1 MRRRGF
7 TLRRR
12 RRARGRQHGLAML
25 AVITAVALCMVI
37 INEFSTATTI
47 DVFQSRNNLDQ
58 MRGHFLARSSLNI
71 TELLLRL
78 QRRVDKDTSGLI
90 PPGTQITMFADQL
103 MMAFGGDHEM
113 VEDAIGIS
121 ADQVKGL
128 GAGIGTFGVE
138 ITPVDGKINVNCA
151 YHGAGN
157 ADTRLTATMIQSLL
171 YPAAFDLLFQEEDAE
186 GWRRDRKT
194 QVLAII
200 DYIDSDTVKS
210 DFRDDKLERTSGPE
224 DYGYENLRDT
234 YKAKNNR
241 IDSVSE
247 LKLVRGVDD
256 RFWTLFGKAFRA
268 HGKCKVSLRGLDDA
282 KVIAA
287 IIALSAKD
295 PNDEGLRN
303 PQALWALA
311 NLVLLGKDYG
321 FYYADYKEFEDMV
334 KDPRAMFASGMPGA
348 GGTGTGTG
356 TGAGTP
362 APTPNNMPLP
372 GGIVLPPGFTGI
384 ELDRDHLDDIADAGP
399 LDNYEV
405 KAWGEVKR
413 APLVSSRR
421 TIRAF
426 WNQSHQNQKARNRD
440 LTKVGA
446 WLYMREE

>member
-7 TLRRR
+7 MLRRR

-71 TELLLRL
+71 TELILRL
-78 QRRVDKDTSGLI
+78 QRRVDRAPPEAGI

-113 VEDAIGIS
+113 VEDSIGIS
-121 ADQVKGL
+121 ADQVMGL
-128 GAGIGTFGVE
+128 GADIGTFGVE

-151 YHGAGN
+151 YEGAGN
-157 ADTRLTATMIQSLL
+157 ELTKLTATMMLSLL
-171 YPAAFDLLFQEEDAE
+171 YPTAFDLMFQEEDAE

-268 HGKCKVSLRGLDDA
+268 YGTCKINLRGLDDA

-295 PNDEGLRN
+295 PNDLGLKN

-321 FYYADYKEFEDMV
+321 FYYADFKEFEDMV
-334 KDPRAMFASGMPGA
+334 KDPRATFASGMPGA
-348 GGTGTGTG
+348 GGEGAGTG
-356 TGAGTP
+356 TGAP
-362 APTPNNMPLP
+362 APNPSNMPLP

-384 ELDRDHLDDIADAGP
+384 ELDRAALQRIADTQA

-421 TIRAF
+421 TIRAY
-426 WNQSHQNQKARNRD
+426 WNQTHQNQKARNLQ

>member
-7 TLRRR
+7 IRR
-12 RRARGRQHGLAML
+12 RRARGGRQRGLAML

-37 INEFSTATTI
+37 INEFSTSTTI

-58 MRGHFLARSSLNI
+58 MRGHFLARSSMNL
-71 TELLLRL
+71 TELILRL
-78 QRRVDKDTSGLI
+78 QRRVDNAPPEI
-90 PPGTQITMFADQL
+90 VPPGTQVTMFADQL
-103 MMAFGGDHEM
+103 MMAFGGDNEM
-113 VEDAIGIS
+113 VEDSIGIS

-151 YHGAGN
+151 YFGASN
-157 ADTRLTATMIQSLL
+157 ASAQLTATMLQSLL
-171 YPAAFDLLFQEEDAE
+171 YPAAYDLMFQEEDAE

-210 DFRDDKLERTSGPE
+210 DISENKLIRTSGPE

-247 LKLVRGVDD
+247 LRLVRGVDD

-268 HGKCKVSLRGLDDA
+268 KGSCKINLRGLDDA

-287 IIALSAKD
+287 VIALSAKD

-303 PQALWALA
+303 PQALWALS

-348 GGTGTGTG
+348 A
-356 TGAGTP
+356 GAGTP
-362 APTPNNMPLP
+362 GAPAPTPSNVPLP
-372 GGIVLPPGFTGI
+372 GGIELPPGFTGI
-384 ELDRDHLDDIADAGP
+384 ELDRDLLDNIAETKP

-421 TIRAF
+421 TIRSF
-426 WNQSHQNQKARNRD
+426 WNQTHQNQQARNAQ
-440 LTKVGA
+440 LTKRGA
-446 WLYMREE
+446 WLYLREE